1 MGKML
6 TVTWRFVVGISR
18 VIDFRVH
25 IIAIVILLII
35 NPTNEP
41 PSISMRKA
49 APMQHM
55 GGNNWSMV

>member
-1 MGKML
+1 ME
-6 TVTWRFVVGISR
+6 F
-18 VIDFRVH
+18 IDFRVH